1 MIDGIKSISFIRESL
16 GKSEFKV
23 INDNGLYIIM
33 NNRKR
38 EMSKEKMLYFLDN
51 FFRIID
57 NWDKE
62 YIGNN
67 GLDHEYWELL
77 INYSDNTI
85 KRYSGNG
92 KYPNNFRAFENLIL
106 EFIS

>member
-1 MIDGIKSISFIRESL
+1 M
-16 GKSEFKV
+16 
-23 INDNGLYIIM
+23 
-33 NNRKR
+33 
-38 EMSKEKMLYFLDN
+38 LDN

-62 YIGNN
+62 YIENN

-92 KYPNNFRAFENLIL
+92 KYPNNFRALENLIL